1 MKYLILIGIV
11 LTIGGMYFWDLA
23 MVRIA
28 SKPVPQ
34 PPSPNTGRRTYAN
47 GRPTMPSE
55 VESTVEF
62 KRRRCRNS
70 NLSPHLSECECWGPT
85 LRDTGGD

>member
-11 LTIGGMYFWDLA
+11 LTIVGMYFWDLA

-34 PPSPNTGRRTYAN
+34 PAPRPNTGRRTYAN
-47 GRPTMPSE
+47 GRPTMPSQ
-55 VESTVEF
+55 VEPDIEF
-62 KRRRCRNS
+62 ERRTR
-70 NLSPHLSECECWGPT
+70 
-85 LRDTGGD
+85 